1 MPCNYLLVDY
11 ENVQPRCLAGLDART
26 WRVIVFVGAKQSK
39 VSFELA
45 AALQALGNA
54 GEYMQ
59 ITGSGRNAL
68 DLHIAFTMGRLL
80 ATEPECRFHVLSKD
94 SGFDP
99 LLERICAQG
108 IGAHR
113 YSDLS
118 EVTSLGDETG
128 SESRGGD
135 RISVVLSNLRSRG
148 NARPRKRET
157 LANTIQSLFRKSLSA
172 EEVDALMGTLQQQG
186 HISLSG
192 DAVSYHL
199 PDIR

>member
-1 MPCNYLLVDY
+1 MARNYLLVDY
-11 ENVQPRCLAGLDART
+11 ENVQPRCLAGLDVET

-54 GEYMQ
+54 GEYVQ
-59 ITGSGRNAL
+59 ISGSGRNAL
-68 DLHIAFTMGRLL
+68 DFHIAFTMGRL
-80 ATEPECRFHVLSKD
+80 ATTEPGCRFHVLSKD

-99 LLERICAQG
+99 LLDRISAEG

-113 YSDLS
+113 YADLS
-118 EVTSLGDETG
+118 EIPIQRVETS
-128 SESRGGD
+128 SESCGD
-135 RISVVLSNLRSRG
+135 RVSAIVSNLRSRG

-172 EEVDALMGTLQQQG
+172 EEIDALMGALEREG

-192 DAVSYHL
+192 DAVKYHL
-199 PDIR
+199 PEMR

>member
-1 MPCNYLLVDY
+1 MPRNYLLIDY
-11 ENVQPRCLAGLDART
+11 ENVQPRCLAGLDVT
-26 WRVIVFVGAKQSK
+26 SWRVIVFVGAKQSK

-54 GEYMQ
+54 AEYIQ
-59 ITGSGRNAL
+59 VSGSGRNAL
-68 DLHIAFTMGRLL
+68 DFHIAFTMGRLA
-80 ATEPECRFHVLSKD
+80 ATEPECCFHVLSKD

-99 LLERICAQG
+99 LLDRIRAEG

-113 YSDLS
+113 YADLS
-118 EVTSLGDETG
+118 EIPIQRVETG
-128 SESRGGD
+128 SESCGD
-135 RISVVLSNLRSRG
+135 RVSTIVSNLRSRG

-172 EEVDALMGTLQQQG
+172 EEVDALMGALQREG

-199 PDIR
+199 PETR